1 MNNNNVFWLIG
12 ILAASIIGLFVVG
25 VVLAREST
33 EPQTLSSISN
43 EQVNE
48 MQQPTEQISEEE
60 EIKPEQP
67 TMTHIT
73 TPNPVRA
80 VYMSSWVASTP
91 SMRDKIINLIDTSEI
106 NAVVIDI
113 KDATG
118 RVSFLVNDTV
128 IAETGS
134 PKDLIKDI
142 SGIIK
147 TLHEKNI
154 YVIGRISVFQDPY
167 LTHEK
172 PEWALKSKSTGT
184 IWKDRKGLS
193 FLDPTKQEVWDYI
206 VRLAQ
211 ESYQKGFDEI
221 NFDYIRF
228 PSDGNIKDIAYPT
241 SIASKADAI
250 ELFFQHIHKEMSAS
264 SITTSADLF
273 GLTTEATD
281 DMGIGQILEK
291 ALPNFDFI
299 APMIYPSHYP
309 KGYQGFQNPASK
321 PYEVVTIAMK
331 SGVARAKALG
341 MGPEKFR
348 PWIQDFD
355 LGATYTASMI
365 RDQIK
370 GLNEQGINSYM
381 VWDPA
386 NSYTTAAYTK
396 ESSI

>member
-48 MQQPTEQISEEE
+48 AQQPTEQISEEE

-172 PEWALKSKSTGT
+172 PEWALKSKSTGA

>member
-1 MNNNNVFWLIG
+1 MDNNKIFWLIG
-12 ILAASIIGLFVVG
+12 TLGAVIIGLFVVG
-25 VVLAREST
+25 VVLAKESSSST
-33 EPQTLSSISN
+33 KELHNIATNEPNQPVEELTSESI
-43 EQVNE
+43 V
-48 MQQPTEQISEEE
+48 
-60 EIKPEQP
+60 PEVP
-67 TMTHIT
+67 AVAAMTHIT

-80 VYMSSWVASTP
+80 LYMSSWVASTTT
-91 SMRDKIINLIDTSEI
+91 MRDKIINMIDTTEI

-118 RVSFLVNDTV
+118 RVSFLVNDKIVADT
-128 IAETGS
+128 ES

-142 SGIIK
+142 SGLIQ
-147 TLHEKNI
+147 TLHDKNI
-154 YVIGRISVFQDPY
+154 YVVGRISVFQDPY
-167 LTHEK
+167 LTQKK
-172 PEWALKSKSTGT
+172 PEWALKNKSNGT
-184 IWKDRKGLS
+184 IWKDKKGLS
-193 FLDPTKQEVWDYI
+193 FLDPTKQEVWDY
-206 VRLAQ
+206 VMHLAL
-211 ESYQKGFDEI
+211 ESYAKGFDEI

-250 ELFFQHIHKEMSAS
+250 RLFWEHLHQVMTVDSHIP
-264 SITTSADLF
+264 TSADVF
-273 GLTTEATD
+273 GLTTEAKD
-281 DMGIGQILEK
+281 DMGIGQVLEN

-331 SGVARAKALG
+331 SGVTRAKALG

-355 LGATYTASMI
+355 MGSTYTAAMI
-365 RDQIK
+365 REQIK
-370 GLNEQGINSYM
+370 ALHEQGIESYM

-386 NSYTTAAYTK
+386 NTYTVGAYTK
-396 ESSI
+396 E

>member
-1 MNNNNVFWLIG
+1 MDNNKVFWLIG
-12 ILAASIIGLFVVG
+12 TLSAAIIGLFVVG
-25 VVLAREST
+25 VVLAKESG
-33 EPQTLSSISN
+33 EPKKESVKVAVGEPN
-43 EQVNE
+43 KVAEQVPVE
-48 MQQPTEQISEEE
+48 PTAPEEPALAA
-60 EIKPEQP
+60 IA
-67 TMTHIT
+67 HVA

-80 VYMSSWVASTP
+80 LYMSSWVASTTT
-91 SMRDKIINLIDTSEI
+91 MRDKIIELIDTTET

-118 RVSFLVNDTV
+118 RVSFLVNDKIVADT
-128 IAETGS
+128 ES

-142 SGIIK
+142 SGLIQ
-147 TLHEKNI
+147 TLHDKNI

-167 LTHEK
+167 LTQRK
-172 PEWALKSKSTGT
+172 PEWALKSKSTGA
-184 IWKDRKGLS
+184 IWKDKKGLS
-193 FLDPTKQEVWDYI
+193 FLDPTKEEVWDY
-206 VRLAQ
+206 VTHLAK
-211 ESYQKGFDEI
+211 ESYAKGFDEI

-250 ELFFQHIHKEMSAS
+250 KLFWEHLHQVMTTESHIP
-264 SITTSADLF
+264 TSADIF
-273 GLTTEATD
+273 GLTTEAKD
-281 DMGIGQILEK
+281 DMGIGQVLEN

-309 KGYQGFQNPASK
+309 KGYQGFPNPAAK

-331 SGVARAKALG
+331 SGVERAKALG

-355 LGATYTASMI
+355 MGATYTAAMI
-365 RDQIK
+365 RDQIRA
-370 GLNEQGINSYM
+370 LHEQGIESYM

-386 NSYTTAAYTK
+386 NTYTPLAYNK
-396 ESSI
+396 E